1 MKQNLMTAMDLE
13 IMAEIQEGKEME
25 MVMVEEEVEEVMIAV
40 MKSIVIMTIITSG
53 NGLKKTI

>member
-40 MKSIVIMTIITSG
+40 MISIVIMTIITSG
-53 NGLKKTI
+53 NGLKMTI

>member
-13 IMAEIQEGKEME
+13 IMAEIQEGKEKE

>member
-53 NGLKKTI
+53 NGLKMTI

>member
-1 MKQNLMTAMDLE
+1 MKQILMTAMDLE

-53 NGLKKTI
+53 NGLKMTI